1 MKRETIQLKLNDIK
15 LNEHNPR
22 TINKL
27 QLDKLVK
34 SVQEFPEMTELRPIV
49 VDETNTILGGNM
61 RYRAMQKLGMSTT
74 EVVKVS
80 GLTDEQKR
88 EFIIKDNVA
97 FGDWDWDA
105 LANEWDTDELN
116 EWGLDIPEP
125 DKVDQEV
132 EEVDVPEVKDGEPK
146 AKLGDMYQLGRHRL
160 MCGDSTDVTAV
171 DRLMDGVKAKLLLTD
186 PPYGIDVVKGN
197 KVSRDKAFGKVGGE
211 NIVKSKTYSA
221 IIGDDTTD
229 TARANYDVALT
240 CTENQ
245 IIFGGNYFTDFL
257 PPSRCW
263 VVWDK
268 QNTGDFADAEL
279 AWTSFNKGV
288 RLYHFLW
295 NGLCREGSREVE
307 GKTRVHPTQKPVGM
321 LADILKDFSEENDSI
336 LDCFGG
342 SGSTL
347 IACEQLNRKCYMMEL
362 DPHYVDVI
370 IERWEHFTGQKAE
383 LISEAR

>member
-1 MKRETIQLKLNDIK
+1 MEVQEMRLDQIRPYKN
-15 LNEHNPR
+15 NPR
-22 TINKL
+22 KNDEAVEAVANSIR
-27 QLDKLVK
+27 
-34 SVQEFPEMTELRPIV
+34 EFGWKQPIV
-49 VDETNTILGGNM
+49 VDADGVIIVGHTRYKAAQMLGLKTVPVLVADDLSDDKVKAYRLADNKTN
-61 RYRAMQKLGMSTT
+61 
-74 EVVKVS
+74 E
-80 GLTDEQKR
+80 
-88 EFIIKDNVA
+88 
-97 FGDWDWDA
+97 
-105 LANEWDTDELN
+105 LAEWDLSALEMELEHINMDMEQFGFEFPDVFDEA
-116 EWGLDIPEP
+116 EITEDETPEP
-125 DKVDQEV
+125 P
-132 EEVDVPEVKDGEPK
+132 EEPRT
-146 AKLGDMYQLGRHRL
+146 KLGDVYQLGRHRL
-160 MCGDSTDVTAV
+160 ICGDSTEPAV
-171 DRLMDGVKAKLLLTD
+171 IDRLMDGVKAKLLLTD

-197 KVSRDKAFGKVGGE
+197 KVGGDKAFGKVGGG

-263 VVWDK
+263 IVWDK
-268 QNTGDFADAEL
+268 QNTGNFADAEL
-279 AWTSFNKGV
+279 AWTSFDKGV
-288 RLYHFLW
+288 KLYHFLW

-347 IACEQLNRKCYMMEL
+347 IACEQLNRKCYMAEL
-362 DPHYVDVI
+362 DPKYCDVI
-370 IERWEHFTGQKAE
+370 IQRWEKFTGEKAVK
-383 LISEAR
+383 ANV